1 MIGPGTGIAPFRA
14 FMEEREAIEASG
26 KNWLFFGDQ
35 HFMTDFLYQVEWL
48 HYLKNGLLTRMNV
61 AFSRDQEQ
69 KIYVQQRMDEQRR
82 NLYAWLQEGAHL
94 YVCGDEKRMA
104 HDVNEALLTIVA
116 SEGGLNSEQAE
127 AYVKTLQKQK
137 QKRYQ
142 RDIY

>member
-35 HFMTDFLYQVEWL
+35 HFITDFLYQAEWL
-48 HYLKNGLLTRMNV
+48 RYLKNGLLTRMNV

-69 KIYVQQRMDEQRR
+69 KIYVQKRMDEQRR
-82 NLYAWLQEGAHL
+82 DLYAWLQEGAHL

-137 QKRYQ
+137 RYQ